1 MTINTETFKKE
12 YLELKRYGVS
22 DVKIADRIGVNIK
35 TLMKYKKQLGLDL
48 LYRKANQFGLTEEHF
63 RKAKEI
69 GVSRETV
76 YARVANY
83 EWSIEK
89 AISTPLI
96 PLNKRR
102 NYKEELK

>member
-1 MTINTETFKKE
+1 MTLNADEFKKD
-12 YLELKRYGVS
+12 YMNLKRYDLT
-22 DVKIADRIGVNIK
+22 DVVIARDWMGIDIK
-35 TLMKYKKQLGLDL
+35 TLRKYKKNLGLDL

-69 GVSRETV
+69 GVSRETA

-83 EWSIEK
+83 EWSVEK

-102 NYKEELK
+102 SYKTH